1 MVLRMPLTV
10 TIEILTF
17 PGTKHDI
24 LLLLLDAGTSPL

>member
-17 PGTKHDI
+17 TGTKHDI
-24 LLLLLDAGTSPL
+24 LLLILDAGTGPL